1 LPTKSLQLDGPD
13 LEELLARAM
22 TEAGPGGRVASA
34 DRVRRG
40 GIAGFFAREH
50 FEVVVEFDDITA
62 DSTAPEAAASGLPDS
77 VTAGGPDAAAAR
89 SWTELID
96 VTEDVL
102 EISATSGA
110 GAGADEP
117 EPTGAPATSPAAS
130 PAVMPPSTSTTST
143 TPPTVGSEARM
154 PSTQK
159 ASFAAMLSAIARD
172 TVTGDGVAATTVN
185 TANSA
190 GAADAAEVEMPR
202 TPAISPADF
211 AGDSLPASQTTPATT
226 ETPTGGLAV
235 AATPPWPI
243 TAGGTL
249 SGAWIDAIA
258 AAAPQPETA
267 PVLAADLFDD
277 APAQTPDAIEAQEV
291 DADVDVVEFDD
302 GSLVQPGLAALGLP
316 TGLLPESTVLSC
328 LEALSTSED
337 AQTYVEVALTSAL
350 QQLPDAP
357 LPPQREGSLLV
368 IVGEL
373 DRALEYAATL
383 ADREGIDL
391 DTIVVASQ
399 ARHRRGVGSRHL
411 VASPDEAA
419 DLAERSRRLPHP
431 LIVAIHAPVSA
442 EPDRWAIRMLS
453 ALAPTAV
460 WGVASATHK
469 SEDLAAWADGLGGF
483 DALAVED
490 LSATTRPADV
500 LAAGIPVASL
510 DGRHATPALWA
521 ALIAAR
527 LLLARAADRSS
538 TGAIEGA

>member
-13 LEELLARAM
+13 LEELLARAL
-22 TEAGPGGRVASA
+22 TQAGPGGRVASA

-50 FEVVVEFDDITA
+50 FEVVIEFDDVVTGQGVA
-62 DSTAPEAAASGLPDS
+62 AETAASGAPDS
-77 VTAGGPDAAAAR
+77 LTAGGLGAAAGAPVGAR

-96 VTEDVL
+96 GSEDVL
-102 EISATSGA
+102 EISGMSVGGDGA
-110 GAGADEP
+110 RDDETDSAAAAAAAVTKS
-117 EPTGAPATSPAAS
+117 TGAAPTSPT
-130 PAVMPPSTSTTST
+130 PTSS
-143 TPPTVGSEARM
+143 TPPALGSEARM
-154 PSTQK
+154 PSTQR

-172 TVTGDGVAATTVN
+172 TVTVDGMAATTVN
-185 TANSA
+185 TTNSP
-190 GAADAAEVEMPR
+190 DALETSDALE
-202 TPAISPADF
+202 TPETS
-211 AGDSLPASQTTPATT
+211 ASQAPQASDETQTP
-226 ETPTGGLAV
+226 GMAV
-235 AATPPWPI
+235 AATPPWPV

-249 SGAWIDAIA
+249 TGAWIDAIA
-258 AAAPQPETA
+258 AADPQPGTA

-277 APAQTPDAIEAQEV
+277 APARTDDFDDVDEV
-291 DADVDVVEFDD
+291 DEVGEESDA

-357 LPPQREGSLLV
+357 LPPQRPGTLLV
-368 IVGEL
+368 IAGDL
-373 DRALEYAATL
+373 DRALECAGTL

-391 DTIVVASQ
+391 DTVVVASQ
-399 ARHRRGVGSRHL
+399 ARHRRGVAARQL

-431 LIVAIHAPVSA
+431 LIVALHAPVSA
-442 EPDRWAIRMLS
+442 EPDRWATRVLA

-483 DALAVED
+483 DALALED
-490 LSATTRPADV
+490 LSATTSPADA

-527 LLLARAADRSS
+527 LLLARAAGRSP
-538 TGAIEGA
+538 TGAVEGA

>member
-40 GIAGFFAREH
+40 GVAGFFAREH
-50 FEVVVEFDDITA
+50 FEVVIEFDD
-62 DSTAPEAAASGLPDS
+62 EVAAASGAPDS
-77 VTAGGPDAAAAR
+77 VAADGLGTGAR
-89 SWTELID
+89 SWSELVD

-102 EISATSGA
+102 EISGTPTGAA
-110 GAGADEP
+110 GAGAE
-117 EPTGAPATSPAAS
+117 TMPATAA
-130 PAVMPPSTSTTST
+130 ST
-143 TPPTVGSEARM
+143 TPPAPPALGSEARM

-172 TVTGDGVAATTVN
+172 TVTGDGVAANTVN
-185 TANSA
+185 TDNADLADLADIATMSDVATSENATNSA
-190 GAADAAEVEMPR
+190 PSTQMTPTTADAPQPSSDRM
-202 TPAISPADF
+202 
-211 AGDSLPASQTTPATT
+211 
-226 ETPTGGLAV
+226 AV
-235 AATPPWPI
+235 AATPPWPV

-258 AAAPQPETA
+258 AAAPQPA
-267 PVLAADLFDD
+267 SGHVLAADLFTEQ
-277 APAQTPDAIEAQEV
+277 AAHVSEASPL
-291 DADVDVVEFDD
+291 ADS
-302 GSLVQPGLAALGLP
+302 GSTVQPALAALGLP
-316 TGLLPESTVLSC
+316 DGLLPEHTVLSC

-350 QQLPDAP
+350 QQLPPAP
-357 LPPQREGSLLV
+357 VPPDRAGSLLV
-368 IVGEL
+368 MVGDL
-373 DRALEYAATL
+373 DRTLECAAALAY
-383 ADREGIDL
+383 REGIDL
-391 DTIVVASQ
+391 ETIVVASQ
-399 ARHRRGVGSRHL
+399 ARHRRGVAARLL

-431 LIVAIHAPVSA
+431 LVVAMHAPVSA
-442 EPDRWAIRMLS
+442 EPDRWATRMLA

-460 WGVASATHK
+460 WGVAPATHK
-469 SEDLAAWADGLGGF
+469 SEDLAAWAEGLGGL
-483 DALAVED
+483 DALALED
-490 LSATTRPADV
+490 LWATTSPADV
-500 LAAGIPVASL
+500 LSAGIPVASL

-527 LLLARAADRSS
+527 LLLVRASGRSS

>member
-13 LEELLARAM
+13 LEALLARAM

-34 DRVRRG
+34 DRVRKG

-50 FEVVVEFDDITA
+50 FEVVVEIDDDKTLK
-62 DSTAPEAAASGLPDS
+62 SGAAAGQAAAPDAPDS
-77 VTAGGPDAAAAR
+77 VPAAGPGSAPAGAR
-89 SWTELID
+89 SWSDLID

-102 EISATSGA
+102 EISGTA
-110 GAGADEP
+110 GEGQTTPAAAP
-117 EPTGAPATSPAAS
+117 STAPTTASAPAPPAP
-130 PAVMPPSTSTTST
+130 PAL
-143 TPPTVGSEARM
+143 GSEARM
-154 PSTQK
+154 PSTQR

-172 TVTGDGVAATTVN
+172 TVTGDGVAATAIN
-185 TANSA
+185 TDNIAGTGDIAPSA
-190 GAADAAEVEMPR
+190 
-202 TPAISPADF
+202 PAIR
-211 AGDSLPASQTTPATT
+211 TTPATD
-226 ETPTGGLAV
+226 EEPIGGMAV

-249 SGAWIDAIA
+249 TGAWIDAIA
-258 AAAPQPETA
+258 AAAPQPA
-267 PVLAADLFDD
+267 SAHVLAADLFADP
-277 APAQTPDAIEAQEV
+277 PAHAAEPA
-291 DADVDVVEFDD
+291 VV
-302 GSLVQPGLAALGLP
+302 VQPGLAALGLP
-316 TGLLPESTVLSC
+316 DGLLPEHTVLSC

-357 LPPQREGSLLV
+357 LPPDRPGSLLV
-368 IVGEL
+368 IVGDL
-373 DRALEYAATL
+373 DRALECSAAL
-383 ADREGIDL
+383 AYREGIDVE
-391 DTIVVASQ
+391 TIIVASQ
-399 ARHRRGVGSRHL
+399 ARHRRGVAARHL

-431 LIVAIHAPVSA
+431 LVVAMHAPVSA
-442 EPDRWAIRMLS
+442 EPDRWATRMLA

-460 WGVASATHK
+460 WGVAPATHK
-469 SEDLAAWADGLGGF
+469 SEDLAAWAEGLGGL

-490 LSATTRPADV
+490 LSSTTSPADV

-510 DGRHATPALWA
+510 DGRRATPALWA

-527 LLLARAADRSS
+527 LLLAHAAGRSS